1 MIGVKNHFTLGRYL
15 YLNFWGLLLISISLI
30 FLITLVLI
38 DYSYFIAIPIIFILI
53 CLYGGFSILK
63 TWNDKKRKYQIL
75 ITKNEKNFYPE
86 SFKEYMQAPCGRL
99 LVRIVLK
106 DLNKLDQY
114 KDLNK
119 YRGSFL
125 SQIKQIRKGCMRSK
139 TVIRYYP
146 PQS

>member
-1 MIGVKNHFTLGRYL
+1 M
-15 YLNFWGLLLISISLI
+15 
-30 FLITLVLI
+30 ITLFLI

-53 CLYGGFSILK
+53 FLYGGLSILK

-75 ITKNEKNFYPE
+75 ITKNEKHFYPE

-99 LVRIVLK
+99 LVKIVLK
-106 DLNKLDQY
+106 DLNILDQY
-114 KDLNK
+114 KALSK
-119 YRGSFL
+119 YRVSFL